1 MALGLIRHPA
11 ASAAGQLARNPNGTL
26 SGDRRAVWCW
36 GWAQAGLPPSN
47 FVHTAE
53 RAQPTRR
60 NQWRCLVKGVG
71 SPAEVVQAEAVI
83 LSLKNRLVDS
93 LSMRFSFSAAD
104 LPALCSIYKSNP
116 FGYGS
121 RRNSA

>member
-1 MALGLIRHPA
+1 M
-11 ASAAGQLARNPNGTL
+11 
-26 SGDRRAVWCW
+26 
-36 GWAQAGLPPSN
+36 
-47 FVHTAE
+47 
-53 RAQPTRR
+53 
-60 NQWRCLVKGVG
+60 KGVG

-121 RRNSA
+121 RRNSAKPQKLLECRRALKRPLHGFSCPVPGARPVASIVVKCFACNPLGAVHCLPDG